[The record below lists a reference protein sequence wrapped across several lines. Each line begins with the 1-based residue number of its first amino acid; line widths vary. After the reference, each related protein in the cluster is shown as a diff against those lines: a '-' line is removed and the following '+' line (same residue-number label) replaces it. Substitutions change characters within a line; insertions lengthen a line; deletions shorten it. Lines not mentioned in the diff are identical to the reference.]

1 LGLQA
6 PRSIAITGLR
16 TFLGHKLAER
26 LHAHDPELRIVGLDL
41 RRPYRLEGRIRFHS
55 LDLTDP
61 RANARLA
68 EIFERESVDAVV
80 HAAFRSFPTPDL
92 EGDHELETIGSLHLL
107 QACAARKVR
116 RVVLASSTMLYGPR
130 PDNPNF
136 LTENHP
142 LRGHPAAHNIQNRV
156 ETEALVEAWRLR
168 HPDTEVTVLRPC
180 WIVGPT
186 VWDAVTRYLA
196 RPVVPT
202 LLGYDPLFQFVH
214 EDDVLHAFLQ
224 ATLEGRPGVYN
235 VVGRGVLPLS
245 TLLRSAGKSVFRIP
259 PSLLY
264 RLRYYPSQTQTGDEP
279 QAFYDYLRYLWVA
292 DGQRGFDAL
301 GEPVYTTQE
310 AWLSFVASRRLRRY
324 R

>member
-1 LGLQA
+1 
-6 PRSIAITGLR
+6 
-16 TFLGHKLAER
+16 
-26 LHAHDPELRIVGLDL
+26 
-41 RRPYRLEGRIRFHS
+41 
-55 LDLTDP
+55 
-61 RANARLA
+61 
-68 EIFERESVDAVV
+68 
-80 HAAFRSFPTPDL
+80 
-92 EGDHELETIGSLHLL
+92 
-107 QACAARKVR
+107 
-116 RVVLASSTMLYGPR
+116 MLYGPR

-136 LTENHP
+136 LTEDHP
-142 LRGHPAAHNIQNRV
+142 LRGHPDAHNVQNRV
-156 ETEALVEAWRLR
+156 EAEALVEDWRRR
-168 HPDTEVTVLRPC
+168 HPDIEVTVLRPC

-235 VVGRGVLPLS
+235 VVGKGVLPLS
-245 TLLRSAGKSVFRIP
+245 TLLRSAGKTVLPIP

-264 RLRYYPSQTQTGDEP
+264 RLRYYPSQTQTGDAP
-279 QAFYDYLRYLWVA
+279 QGFYDYLRYLWVA
-292 DGQRGFDAL
+292 DGQRGFDVL
-301 GEPVYTTQE
+301 GEPVYSSQE